1 MRVNSFIGSLPGYWL
16 FFEAI
21 DLCLLRSK
29 SPIWLGLYSTPKIC
43 AIIALLFSSW
53 LAFSFLSP
61 FLEGYLQKI
70 KYFSSSSSISPIKL
84 FFILA
89 IFCRFILLQAPC
101 SVGEDVAMQTLSAKQ
116 WIGGQTSAPN
126 LLASPNPN
134 DLSIDNFIW
143 ILRPPGAS
151 WFPSLGLIL
160 GIPLA
165 YSIHAM
171 LFLFALVAG
180 AGWLRVAM
188 TFSIPQNGLHLFALF
203 LSIHAALG
211 SIMFSTAS
219 VFTTATFPW
228 LIIWAI
234 FISKRWSKESS
245 DLRALD
251 LLFFVTIGMHA
262 FFKLSS
268 LLTLS
273 AVAALPFLIA
283 LSKSWKINASFF
295 LKVSASVLLFIAPYF
310 VLSTINQKITGVS
323 SDELYSKQDY
333 NAQHALWGKHFSES
347 TKGSMLITSLIA
359 STGYATP
366 SQGII
371 HRFRDLLLQFDSYSS
386 YLNDRGIN
394 SLILGCCILSIPFTL
409 LVFFALKNLQGIIS
423 RESLILYIS
432 LFVIPF
438 LGFAVISYH
447 HGYNYLIYHAYTKE
461 FSVIFILFAF
471 SYLAHA
477 TPKLRTKVV
486 QKLLA
491 AFLLALPFC
500 SVFNSFYTATSK
512 SLDKHNPS
520 VYEKKEGFGSAK
532 FSKSLDLISNDSN
545 SSSDVCFFLCA
556 GDYGDHCLRTN
567 LRSFSLHFS
576 QNNISDFANLQ
587 SSQPLNLYCLI
598 DPALSTDQSFLDML
612 LSKIPD
618 SALVSRLDSLTWK
631 VRMMKVES

>member
-1 MRVNSFIGSLPGYWL
+1 M
-16 FFEAI
+16 FEAI
-21 DLCLLRSK
+21 DWCLLRSK
-29 SPIWLGLYSTPKIC
+29 SPIWFDLYSTPKIC
-43 AIIALLFSSW
+43 AIIALLFASW
-53 LAFSFLSP
+53 LAFRFLAP
-61 FLEGYLQKI
+61 FLEGYLQKV
-70 KYFSSSSSISPIKL
+70 KFFSSSSSISPIKL
-84 FFILA
+84 FLILA
-89 IFCRFILLQAPC
+89 IFCRLILLNAPC

-116 WIGGQTSAPN
+116 WIGGQTNAPN

-134 DLSIDNFIW
+134 DLSKDNLIW

-151 WFPSLGLIL
+151 WFPLPGLVLGL
-160 GIPLA
+160 PLA
-165 YSIHAM
+165 YSIHAI
-171 LFLFALVAG
+171 LFLFALLAG
-180 AGWLRVAM
+180 AGWLRLAM
-188 TFSIPQNGLHLFALF
+188 TFFIPPNGLYLFALF

-228 LIIWAI
+228 LIIWALFIGKQWSEARSNLRPHQLI
-234 FISKRWSKESS
+234 FFAI
-245 DLRALD
+245 
-251 LLFFVTIGMHA
+251 IGMHA

-273 AVAALPFLIA
+273 AVAVLPFLIF
-283 LSKSWKINASFF
+283 LSTSWKINASFF
-295 LKVSASVLLFIAPYF
+295 LRASGSILLFIAPYF
-310 VLSTINQKITGVS
+310 ILSSVNQKITGVS

-333 NAQHALWGKHFSES
+333 NAQHALWGKHFTES
-347 TKGSMLITSLIA
+347 TKGGMLVVSLIS

-394 SLILGCCILSIPFTL
+394 SLILGCCIISIPFTL

-471 SYLAHA
+471 SYLAHS
-477 TPKLRTKVV
+477 TLKLRTKVV

-491 AFLLALPFC
+491 TFLLALPFC
-500 SVFNSFYTATSK
+500 SVFNSFYAAAIK
-512 SLDKHNPS
+512 SWDKHNPS
-520 VYEKKEGFGSAK
+520 AYEKKDGFAAAK
-532 FSKSLDLISNDSN
+532 FSKSLDLVSKDSK
-545 SSSDVCFFLCA
+545 SYSDVCFPLCRR
-556 GDYGDHCLRTN
+556 LW
-567 LRSFSLHFS
+567 RSQLAHT
-576 QNNISDFANLQ
+576 
-587 SSQPLNLYCLI
+587 P
-598 DPALSTDQSFLDML
+598 
-612 LSKIPD
+612 KIPLA
-618 SALVSRLDSLTWK
+618 SFCQ
-631 VRMMKVES
+631 E

>member
-1 MRVNSFIGSLPGYWL
+1 MRINSFIGSLPGYWL
-16 FFEAI
+16 LFEAI

-53 LAFSFLSP
+53 LAFRFLSP

-84 FFILA
+84 FIILA

-134 DLSIDNFIW
+134 DLSKDNFIW

-151 WFPSLGLIL
+151 WFPLPGLIL
-160 GIPLA
+160 GLPLA

-171 LFLFALVAG
+171 LFLFALLAG
-180 AGWLRVAM
+180 AGWLRLAM
-188 TFSIPQNGLHLFALF
+188 TFFVPSSALILFAIF
-203 LSIHAALG
+203 LSIHTVMGAL
-211 SIMFSTAS
+211 ILSTAS

-228 LIIWAI
+228 LIIWALFIGKQWSEARSNLRTHQLI
-234 FISKRWSKESS
+234 FFAI
-245 DLRALD
+245 
-251 LLFFVTIGMHA
+251 IGTHA

-273 AVAALPFLIA
+273 AVAVLPFLIF
-283 LSKSWKINASFF
+283 LSTSWKINASFF
-295 LKVSASVLLFIAPYF
+295 LRASASILLFIAPYF
-310 VLSTINQKITGVS
+310 ILSSINQKITGVS
-323 SDELYSKQDY
+323 SNELYSKQDY
-333 NAQHALWGKHFSES
+333 NAQHALWGKHFTES
-347 TKGSMLITSLIA
+347 TKGGMLVVSLIS

-394 SLILGCCILSIPFTL
+394 SLILGCCILSIPFTF
-409 LVFFALKNLQGIIS
+409 LVFFALKNLHGIIN
-423 RESLILYIS
+423 RVTFTLYFS
-432 LFVIPF
+432 LFVVPF

-461 FSVIFILFAF
+461 FSIIFILFAL
-471 SYLAHA
+471 SYLSHSNLI
-477 TPKLRTKVV
+477 LRAKGV
-486 QKLLA
+486 KNLLVT
-491 AFLLALPFC
+491 FLLALPIC
-500 SVFNSFYTATSK
+500 SVFNSFYSATNN
-512 SLDKHNPS
+512 SLDKQNPS
-520 VYEKKEGFGSAK
+520 AYEKKEGFAAAK
-532 FSKSLDLISNDSN
+532 FSKSLDLVSKDSK

-556 GDYGDHCLRTN
+556 GDYGDHSLRTH
-567 LRSFSLHFS
+567 LRSLSLHFAK
-576 QNNISDFANLQ
+576 NNIKDFSKLH
-587 SSQPLNLYCLI
+587 SSQPLNLYCMI
-598 DPALSTDQSFLDML
+598 DPSLSNDQAFLNIL
-612 LSKIPD
+612 FSKLPN
-618 SALVSRLDSLTWK
+618 AAMVTRLDSLTWK
-631 VRMMKVES
+631 VQMQEFES